1 MKPKKANQQ
10 DVDFVAG
17 YNPELDYSYEEK
29 QKELLQ
35 KQKEDAR
42 PALLKRIAAGL
53 LDFVFGIGI
62 AAGLFT
68 LAYFTIFPSIGYQSS
83 TQFLLDTYETSG
95 LYAKNDDGSRF
106 VPLTEKY
113 NDDVTPEKNYDEPI
127 THFYEN
133 NARAVLDNKSQ
144 EYINRKLDSGYY
156 YLDESG
162 NCLRKDTVPK
172 DTAKEYLEKEYNLA
186 VDYLFA
192 DPNVSHAVAV
202 LTYTMPTTI
211 LIVTIISSAIFYIA
225 IPLIDE
231 KRRTLGYMILKLIPV
246 TSDKLTTPSRT
257 SIALRSSMFVIIN
270 FISAI
275 TIGLFLNG
283 STFSFIPFLI
293 NTVILCFSHSNSGL
307 HDYGTKIIV
316 INESRSNAMSE
327 MKQMLEQGEKKYE
340 LPTSER

>member
-1 MKPKKANQQ
+1 MKNKKANQQ
-10 DVDFVAG
+10 DVDVVAG
-17 YNPELDYSYEEK
+17 YNPELDYSYDEK

-35 KQKEDAR
+35 KQKDDAR

-68 LAYFTIFPSIGYQSS
+68 LAYFTIFPSVGYQSS
-83 TQFLLDTYETSG
+83 TQLLLDTYETSG
-95 LYAKNDDGSRF
+95 LYAKNDDGSKF

-113 NDDVTPEKNYDEPI
+113 NDDITPEKNYDEPI

-133 NARAVLDNKSQ
+133 NARAVLDNKPQ

-156 YLDESG
+156 YLDETG
-162 NCLRKDTVPK
+162 RCLRKDTVAK
-172 DTAKEYLEKEYNLA
+172 DTVKVYLEKEYNLA

-202 LTYTMPTTI
+202 LSYTIPITI
-211 LIVTIISSAIFYIA
+211 LIVTVISSAIFYLA

-231 KRRTLGYMILKLIPV
+231 KRRTLGYMIL
-246 TSDKLTTPSRT
+246 SRT
-257 SIALRSSMFVIIN
+257 KIALRSLMFVIIN

-283 STFSFIPFLI
+283 STFSFIPFLV

-307 HDYGTKIIV
+307 HDYGTRIIV

-327 MKQMLEQGEKKYE
+327 MKQMLGQGEN
-340 LPTSER
+340 